1 MRLNILNGRSERYA
15 HCLEQVKSQAINAV
29 LWDSVYLGGRST
41 VKETINASH
50 KQIVRYAQLAEW
62 EYVQIAE
69 DDIVFTKPYSC
80 DYYMSKMPEDF
91 DIYLGM
97 VYLGDI
103 DENSVVKDFTGLT
116 LYTVHRR
123 FYDTFLSV
131 PDDDHLDRLLSGL
144 GVYKVCQ
151 PFVCKQLNGFSS
163 NTGKMENYDELLKS
177 REFL

>member
-1 MRLNILNGRSERYA
+1 MRLNIINGRAERYH
-15 HCLEQVKSQAINAV
+15 HCLEQVKSQGINAV
-29 LWDSVYLGGRST
+29 FWEGVCVPSIKQSINLAH
-41 VKETINASH
+41 KE
-50 KQIVRYAQLAEW
+50 IVRYAQIAEW

-69 DDIVFTKPYSC
+69 DDIEFTKPYSC

-103 DENSVVKDFTGLT
+103 DERGVVKEFTGLT

-123 FYDTFLSV
+123 FYETFLST
-131 PDDDHLDRLLSGL
+131 PDDDHLDRLLGGL